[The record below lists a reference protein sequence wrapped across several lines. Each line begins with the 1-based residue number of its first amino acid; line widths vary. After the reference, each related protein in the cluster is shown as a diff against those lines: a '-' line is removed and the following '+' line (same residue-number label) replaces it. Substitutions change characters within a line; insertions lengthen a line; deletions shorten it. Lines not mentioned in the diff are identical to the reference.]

1 MNIPAVRHQ
10 PWSCSF
16 RRVDSLSR
24 HTTREVLLSFFLGI
38 DLGTSSVKS
47 VLVDENE
54 QIVGTRSVPLEVR
67 RPAPG
72 FAEQDPNDW
81 WEATL
86 ASLDSIA
93 ASCPDQMAAVT
104 GIGLSGQMHGAT
116 LLDASGDVLRPCI
129 LWNDTRSAAECEEF
143 ELAFPR
149 SREITGNLAMPG
161 FTAPKL
167 LWMRR
172 HEPDVFARVATIL
185 LPKAYLRSRLTGELV
200 DEMSDASGTLWLDV
214 GRREWSVEALHAS
227 GLTTGHM
234 PRLVEGTAPTG
245 TLRSEL
251 SRRWGM
257 KPPVVAGG
265 AGDNAAGAIGL
276 GAVRPGSAFVSL
288 GTSGVVFATTPR
300 FAANPSAAVHTF
312 CHALPATWHQMGVT
326 LSAASCLSWWSG
338 VTGMSE
344 ASLLAEIADSSVDPS
359 PVLFLPYLS
368 GERTPHNDAAIR
380 GAFVGLSHETDRPA
394 LTRAVLEGVAFSL
407 RDSLDALSAAGTNI
421 ESADVIGGGSRSR
434 VWTAIL
440 ASALDRPLHRLREG
454 DTGAAFGAARLGRIA
469 STGEAP
475 ETVCRPPRRLETIEP
490 NPVLR
495 DEYAERIEFYR
506 RLYGATR
513 PGRSSDQRR

>member
-1 MNIPAVRHQ
+1 M
-10 PWSCSF
+10 
-16 RRVDSLSR
+16 
-24 HTTREVLLSFFLGI
+24 SFFLGI

-54 QIVGTRSVPLEVR
+54 RIVATRSVPLAVR

-72 FAEQDPNDW
+72 FSEQDPEDW
-81 WEATL
+81 WEAVL
-86 ASLDSIA
+86 ATIDAIA
-93 ASCPDQMAAVT
+93 ASCPNEIAAVA

-116 LLDASGDVLRPCI
+116 LLDASGEVLRPCI
-129 LWNDTRSAAECEEF
+129 LWNDTRSTVECEAF

-167 LWMRR
+167 LWIRR
-172 HEPDVFARVATIL
+172 HEPDVFARAATVL
-185 LPKAYLRSRLTGELV
+185 LPKAYLRWRLTGELV
-200 DEMSDASGTLWLDV
+200 EEMSDASGTLWLDV

-234 PRLVEGTAPTG
+234 PRLVEGIAPSG
-245 TLRSEL
+245 TLKPEL
-251 SRRWGM
+251 SRRWRM

-288 GTSGVVFATTPR
+288 GTSGVVWATTSR
-300 FAANPSAAVHTF
+300 FAPNPAAAVHTF
-312 CHALPATWHQMGVT
+312 CHALPNTWHQMGVT

-338 VTGMSE
+338 VIGASE
-344 ASLLAEIADSSVDPS
+344 ATLLAELGDIPMDPS

-368 GERTPHNDAAIR
+368 GERTPHNDAAVR
-380 GAFVGLSHETDRPA
+380 GAFVSLSHESDRAA

-407 RDSLDALSAAGTNI
+407 RDSLDALSAAGTPI
-421 ESADVIGGGSRSR
+421 ASADVIGGGSRSR

-440 ASALDRPLHRLREG
+440 ASALDRPLHRLGEG

-490 NPVLR
+490 DPALR
-495 DEYAERIEFYR
+495 DKYAERIEAHR
-506 RLYGATR
+506 RLYRAMR
-513 PGRSSDQRR
+513 PRP